1 MNTPTPKPVTE
12 ADFPSHDGALLHYR
26 HWPAATPSKRAVVLF
41 HRGHEHSGRWQETVE
56 TLALADV
63 DIFAW
68 DARGHGASA
77 GERGSAEH
85 IGVLIRD
92 VDAFVRHISKTHG
105 IAMEDMIIV
114 AHSVGAVVAGAWVH
128 DFAPPIRGMVLATA
142 AFRVRLYVPL
152 AVPAL
157 RFRQKFLGPGFVK
170 SYVKAHMLTHDAK
183 EARLYAEDPLIF
195 PQIAVNM
202 LLDLHDTGTRLVADA
217 AAIRVPT
224 LMFSAGADWV
234 VENKAQHEFYDRLS
248 STDKTLRLL
257 PGFHHAIFHERE
269 RSLVVDDVREFVKRL
284 FAAPPAPLPSLQDAD
299 RHGFTKTEYYEMLDA
314 PNTLAGQAGQ
324 FAFGTLGRLS
334 EGISLGLRSGFDSG
348 ETLDYVYENQP
359 RGTSPIGTL
368 MDRTYLESP
377 GWSGIRMR
385 RKHLEEMLR
394 DAIRELHAAGKRVH
408 ILDAACGGGRYVL
421 ETLAALRDIPATA
434 LLRDYKQAN
443 LDVAE
448 KRRAAL
454 KLDGV
459 KIVQADAFDR
469 ASFAS
474 LDPRPTIGIV
484 SGLLELFPNND
495 AARACLTGFAEAIE
509 PGGVLIYTG
518 QPWHPQLR
526 FIAGVLKNREG
537 KPWVMR
543 RRTQA
548 EMDELVRAAGFA
560 KETQAIDP
568 WGIFTV
574 SRARRVA
581 R

>member
-1 MNTPTPKPVTE
+1 MNPTTPKPSVE
-12 ADFPSHDGALLHYR
+12 ADFPSHDGAQLHYR
-26 HWPAATPSKRAVVLF
+26 HWPAAQPAKRALVLF
-41 HRGHEHSGRWQETVE
+41 HRGHEHSGRWQETVVA
-56 TLALADV
+56 LALEDV
-63 DIFAW
+63 DVFAW
-68 DARGHGASA
+68 DARGHGASP

-85 IGVLIRD
+85 IGILIRD
-92 VDAFVRHISKTHG
+92 VDAFVRHISKQHG
-105 IAMEDMIIV
+105 IAIEDMIV
-114 AHSVGAVVAGAWVH
+114 LAHSVGAVVAGAWVH
-128 DFAPPIRGMVLATA
+128 DFAPPIRGLVLATS

-157 RFRQKFLGPGFVK
+157 RLRQRFLGPGFVK

-217 AAIRVPT
+217 AAIRVPV

-234 VENKAQHEFYDRLS
+234 VENKAQREFYDRLS
-248 STDKTLRLL
+248 SADKTLRLL
-257 PGFHHAIFHERE
+257 PGFHHAIFHERD
-269 RSLVVDDVREFVKRL
+269 RRIVVDDVREFVKRL
-284 FAAPPAPLPSLQDAD
+284 FAAPPAPLPALRDAD
-299 RHGFTKTEYYEMLDA
+299 RHGFTKTEHYEMLDA
-314 PNTLAGQAGQ
+314 PNTLAAQAARI
-324 FAFGTLGRLS
+324 AFSTLGRMS
-334 EGISLGLRSGFDSG
+334 EGIALGLRSGFDSG
-348 ETLDYVYENQP
+348 ETLDYVYENKP
-359 RGTSPIGTL
+359 RGTSLIGHL
-368 MDRTYLESP
+368 MNRAYLESP

-394 DAIRELHAAGKRVH
+394 DAIRELHAAGRRVH

-434 LLRDYKQAN
+434 TLRDYKQAN

-448 KRRAAL
+448 RRRADL

-469 ASFAS
+469 QSFAS

-484 SGLLELFPNND
+484 SGLLELFPGND
-495 AARACLTGFAEAIE
+495 AARACLAGFAEAIE

-526 FIAGVLKNREG
+526 FIAGVLRNREG
-537 KPWVMR
+537 QPWVMR

-548 EMDELVRAAGFA
+548 EMDELVRDAGFE

-574 SRARRVA
+574 SRARRTG
-581 R
+581 

>member
-56 TLALADV
+56 ALALDDAEV
-63 DIFAW
+63 FAW
-68 DARGHGASA
+68 DARGHGASP

-152 AVPAL
+152 AVAAL
-157 RFRQKFLGPGFVK
+157 RARQKFLGPGFVK

-234 VENKAQHEFYDRLS
+234 VENKAQREFYDRLS

-269 RSLVVDDVREFVKRL
+269 RNLVVDDVRDFVKRL
-284 FAAPPAPLPSLQDAD
+284 FATPPAPLPSLREAD
-299 RHGFTKTEYYEMLDA
+299 LHGFTKTEYYEMLDA
-314 PNTLAGQAGQ
+314 PNTLAGKAGQ
-324 FAFGTLGRLS
+324 FAFGTLGRMS
-334 EGISLGLRSGFDSG
+334 EGISLGLSSGFDSG

-359 RGTSPIGTL
+359 RGTSPIGRM

-385 RKHLEEMLR
+385 RKHLEEMLS
-394 DAIRELHAAGKRVH
+394 DAIREQRAAGKRVH

-434 LLRDYKQAN
+434 LLRDYKQGN

-448 KRRAAL
+448 KHRAAL

-459 KIVQADAFDR
+459 KIVQADAFDA
-469 ASFAS
+469 ASFTN

-495 AARACLTGFAEAIE
+495 AARACLAGFAEAIE

-526 FIAGVLKNREG
+526 FIAGVLRNREG
-537 KPWVMR
+537 QPWVMR

-548 EMDELVRAAGFA
+548 EMDELVRDAGFE

>member
-1 MNTPTPKPVTE
+1 M
-12 ADFPSHDGALLHYR
+12 LHYR
-26 HWPAATPSKRAVVLF
+26 HWPAVKPAKRAIVLF
-41 HRGHEHSGRWQETVE
+41 HRGHEHSGRWQETVD
-56 TLALADV
+56 ALAFEDV
-63 DIFAW
+63 DVFAW
-68 DARGHGASA
+68 DARGHGASP

-85 IGVLIRD
+85 IGILIRD
-92 VDAFVRHISKTHG
+92 VDAFVRHISKEYG
-105 IAMEDMIIV
+105 IAVEDMIVV

-128 DFAPPIRGMVLATA
+128 DFAPPIRGLVLATA

-157 RFRQKFLGPGFVK
+157 RLRQRFLGPGFVK

-195 PQIAVNM
+195 PQIAVSM

-217 AAIRVPT
+217 AAIRVPV

-234 VENKAQHEFYDRLS
+234 VENKAQREFYDRLS
-248 STDKTLRLL
+248 SADKTLRLL
-257 PGFHHAIFHERE
+257 PGFHHAIFHERD
-269 RSLVVDDVREFVKRL
+269 RRVVVDDVREFVTRL
-284 FAAPPAPLPSLQDAD
+284 FAMPPAPLPSLRDAD

-314 PNTLAGQAGQ
+314 PNTLAAQATRI
-324 FAFGTLGRLS
+324 AFGTLGRLS
-334 EGISLGLRSGFDSG
+334 EGILLGLRSGFDSG
-348 ETLDYVYENQP
+348 ETLDYVYENEP
-359 RGTSPIGTL
+359 RGTSPIGRL
-368 MDRTYLESP
+368 MDRAYLESP

-394 DAIRELHAAGKRVH
+394 DAMRELHAAGRRVH

-434 LLRDYKQAN
+434 TLRDYKQQN

-448 KRRAAL
+448 RHRADL

-469 ASFAS
+469 QSFAS

-484 SGLLELFPNND
+484 SGLLELFPSND
-495 AARACLTGFAEAIE
+495 AARACLAGFAEAIE

-526 FIAGVLKNREG
+526 FIAGVLRNREG
-537 KPWVMR
+537 QPWVMR

-548 EMDELVRAAGFA
+548 EMDELVHDAGFE
-560 KETQAIDP
+560 KETQAVDP

>member
-1 MNTPTPKPVTE
+1 MNPTTPKQATE
-12 ADFPSHDGALLHYR
+12 ADFPSHDGAMLHYR
-26 HWPAATPSKRAVVLF
+26 HWPAAQPAKRAIVLF

-56 TLALADV
+56 ALALDDV
-63 DIFAW
+63 DVFAW
-68 DARGHGASA
+68 DARGHGASP

-85 IGVLIRD
+85 IAVLIRD
-92 VDAFVRHISKTHG
+92 VDAFVRHISKEHG
-105 IAMEDMIIV
+105 IAVEDMIV
-114 AHSVGAVVAGAWVH
+114 LAHSVGAVVAGAWVH
-128 DFAPPIRGMVLATA
+128 DFAPPIRGLVLATA

-152 AVPAL
+152 AVAAL
-157 RFRQKFLGPGFVK
+157 RLRQRFLGPGFVK
-170 SYVKAHMLTHDAK
+170 SYVKPHMLTHDAK

-195 PQIAVNM
+195 AQIAVNM

-224 LMFSAGADWV
+224 LLFSAGADWV
-234 VENKAQHEFYDRLS
+234 VENKAQREFYDRLS
-248 STDKTLRLL
+248 SADKTLRLL
-257 PGFHHAIFHERE
+257 PGFHHAIFHERD
-269 RSLVVDDVREFVKRL
+269 RRIVVDDVREFVKRL
-284 FAAPPAPLPSLQDAD
+284 FATPSARLPTLRDAD
-299 RHGFTKTEYYEMLDA
+299 RHGFTTTEYYEMRDA
-314 PNTLAGQAGQ
+314 PNTLAAQATRM
-324 FAFGTLGRLS
+324 AFSTLGRLS

-348 ETLDYVYENQP
+348 ETLDYVYENKP
-359 RGTSPIGTL
+359 RGTSPLGRL
-368 MDRTYLESP
+368 MDRAYLESP

-385 RKHLEEMLR
+385 RKLLEEMLR
-394 DAIRELHAAGKRVH
+394 DAMREQHAAGKRVH

-434 LLRDYKQAN
+434 LLRDYKQGN
-443 LDVAE
+443 LEVAE
-448 KRRAAL
+448 RRRADL

-459 KIVQADAFDR
+459 KIVHGDAFVR
-469 ASFAS
+469 ASFAG

-484 SGLLELFPNND
+484 SGLLELFPANA
-495 AARACLTGFAEAIE
+495 AARECLAGFAEAIE

-526 FIAGVLKNREG
+526 FIAGVLRNREG
-537 KPWVMR
+537 RPWVMR

-548 EMDELVRAAGFA
+548 EMDELVRDAGFE
-560 KETQAIDP
+560 KESQAIDP